1 MSKPKIEIILA
12 SVRDGRM
19 GETVARWVMSEAKK
33 RSDADYELVDLKDYP
48 LKDYYDERHPKTVE
62 FGTFLDESANKWVA
76 KVGEADGF
84 IIVTPEY
91 NHGYPASLK
100 NALDYPYKQW
110 NNKAVGFV
118 SYGGFVGGARAV
130 EQLRMVSAE
139 LYLADVRDAVHIIFA
154 GQAFDENGKPKDEK
168 LNDQLAPVFDDV
180 VAWSKA
186 LMTLRQPARE
196 NAAKSGNGIH
206 QQSPA
211 GAL

>member
-1 MSKPKIEIILA
+1 MSKPKILVIEA
-12 SVRDGRM
+12 SVREGRV
-19 GETVARWVMSEAKK
+19 GETVANWVMREAGK
-33 RSDADYELVDLKDYP
+33 RDDAEYELADLRDYP
-48 LKDYYDERHPKTVE
+48 LKNYADVRHPKTVE
-62 FGTFLDESANKWVA
+62 FGTFPDEIANKWVA

-130 EQLRMVSAE
+130 EQLRQVSSE

-154 GQAFDENGKPKDEK
+154 GQAFDENGQPKDPK
-168 LNDQLAPVFDDV
+168 LDDQLSPVFGDV
-180 VAWSKA
+180 VAWSTA
-186 LMTLRQPARE
+186 LKSLRQ
-196 NAAKSGNGIH
+196 
-206 QQSPA
+206 
-211 GAL
+211 